1 MIRHITI
8 TLIFFI
14 SLCSSLYSQTAA
26 VNDESRLV
34 RLIKAQS
41 AEMYQSD
48 FRDIR
53 RVTGPAQFLHNNT
66 LIICDTAIWDLKQNV
81 VDAIGN
87 VKIIQGKT
95 ILSGDKV
102 HYLADSS
109 LAQVRGS
116 LVELLDKDSNRLR
129 TNYLDYNTKDSIAY
143 FYNGGSMM
151 DKSGKVIESF
161 YGYYHSKIERFKFL
175 QKVEMTTD
183 SMVLKSDSLAYWS
196 AVNRVDFL
204 GSTYAWQEDGF
215 LSAMSGWYDRDKEH
229 YNFERSAY
237 LLNKENEVWAERI
250 LYMNDS
256 SRAELFNN
264 VQILDTAQSM
274 IIFSDYAKYRG
285 EPVYAELYKNPSIA
299 YYSIEDGVKD
309 TLFFAADTIKYK
321 TVSRNSVDSLSY
333 KAFLKRYQESKRDP
347 IAEMYGKKVSTPPPL
362 KKGEEVEIE
371 ITAEETAVEET
382 AVEETA
388 KDTLY
393 RYIDA
398 NKNVRFFRSNLQG
411 RSDSLSF
418 NSIDSII
425 RLYKNPVIWSEDNQ
439 FTSDSIQIV
448 ISEKRLKRADLIS
461 NAFVIS
467 KEDSIHFNQIKA
479 TDISAYFQNGELSR
493 FDAFGGVSVLFFI
506 AEDSIITTMN
516 QKESRAM
523 KAIIQDKQISKVWYY
538 ENVQSDAYPIIDLD
552 KSKKRLR
559 GFKLRL
565 SERPLSRLD
574 VCNRIIRPSKR
585 LEVSSY
591 TLPIFTYTKI
601 FFGITPQL
609 PPLGAK
615 KEAEQ
620 LIKETPPKDE
630 SSEILPDIER

>member
-448 ISEKRLKRADLIS
+448 ISEKRLKKADLIS

-620 LIKETPPKDE
+620 LIKETPLKDE

>member
-382 AVEETA
+382 A

-448 ISEKRLKRADLIS
+448 ISEKRLKKADLMS

>member
-448 ISEKRLKRADLIS
+448 ISEKRLKKADLIS

>member
-448 ISEKRLKRADLIS
+448 ISEKRLKKADLMS

>member
-382 AVEETA
+382 A

-425 RLYKNPVIWSEDNQ
+425 RLYKNPVIWSKDNQ

-448 ISEKRLKRADLIS
+448 ISEKRLKKADLMS

>member
-321 TVSRNSVDSLSY
+321 TVSRKSVDSLSY

>member
-1 MIRHITI
+1 VIRHITI

-14 SLCSSLYSQTAA
+14 ALCSSLYSQTAA

-95 ILSGDKV
+95 ILSSDKV

-371 ITAEETAVEET
+371 STAEETAVEET

-425 RLYKNPVIWSEDNQ
+425 RLYKNPVIWSKDNQ

-448 ISEKRLKRADLIS
+448 ISEKRLKRADLMS

>member
-321 TVSRNSVDSLSY
+321 TVSRKSVDSLSY

-448 ISEKRLKRADLIS
+448 ISEKRLKKADLMS

>member
-425 RLYKNPVIWSEDNQ
+425 RLYKNPVIWSKDNQ

-448 ISEKRLKRADLIS
+448 ISEKRLKKADLMS

>member
-321 TVSRNSVDSLSY
+321 TVSRKSVDSLSY

-448 ISEKRLKRADLIS
+448 ISEKRLKRADLMS

>member
-14 SLCSSLYSQTAA
+14 ALCSSLYSQTAA

-95 ILSGDKV
+95 ILSSDKV

-371 ITAEETAVEET
+371 STAEETAVEET

-425 RLYKNPVIWSEDNQ
+425 RLYKNPVIWSKDNQ

-448 ISEKRLKRADLIS
+448 ISEKRLKRADLMS